1 MKQPIFI
8 LASLLCICG
17 ASTTWAS
24 DSLSEEEIVEPIE
37 VEETE
42 VAEVEEIEEEP
53 DNIQVVNADYL
64 KSTMGALAE
73 TRSRIDDLLIPCKS
87 SQNLWVDD
95 IAATNSGNVQA
106 IIMTPE
112 QKPTVSF
119 HKKHN
124 DEMDPQDGFL
134 LGEQSY
140 YGETVYIINNFLY
153 GSDNVSA
160 SESNYNGRMNAKY
173 AGCPFSTPTECAVW
187 ARKPTISESVAPR
200 SKTLRDSVMCDI
212 TSAIEAN
219 PNVSG
224 DDKVML
230 PLVQRY
236 KVLMRASQSCCTGG
250 IMHKLKS
257 AGMKKDSIYKFLA
270 DDANFSGFGSRCVV
284 MSDDDIGNSESYPAT
299 SATIADVRNG
309 CICKSK
315 NNIRALLAP
324 FEQLYADYPEFAD
337 APFEYRHYDG
347 VGRAVTDSINVDVQN
362 VLHQLEMC
370 P

>member
-8 LASLLCICG
+8 LSSLLCVCG
-17 ASTTWAS
+17 MGAALAS
-24 DSLSEEEIVEPIE
+24 DSLEPEPLMDSVEF
-37 VEETE
+37 VETE
-42 VAEVEEIEEEP
+42 
-53 DNIQVVNADYL
+53 DNIQLSDDEYIAD
-64 KSTMGALAE
+64 TMDEIAK
-73 TRSRIDDLLIPCKS
+73 TRARVDELLVPCKS
-87 SQNLWVDD
+87 SQNLWTNDM
-95 IAATNSGNVQA
+95 IATNGGNVQA
-106 IIMTPE
+106 VIMTPE

-124 DEMDPQDGFL
+124 EDMDSPDGFL

-153 GSDNVSA
+153 GSGDNVA
-160 SESNYNGRMNAKY
+160 EFDGAY
-173 AGCPFSTPTECAVW
+173 AGGKMRPEYADCPFDTPSECAVW
-187 ARKPTISESVAPR
+187 ARKPTISETVAPR
-200 SKTLRDSVMCDI
+200 SRTLRDSVMCDI
-212 TSAIEAN
+212 SSAIEAN
-219 PNVSG
+219 PNVTAA
-224 DDKVML
+224 DKSMF

-257 AGMKKDSIYKFLA
+257 AGMKKDSIYRFLT
-270 DDANFSGFGSRCVV
+270 DDANFSGFGTRCVV
-284 MSDDDIGNSESYPAT
+284 MNDDDISATQSYPAS
-299 SATIADVRNG
+299 SATIADVRNE
-309 CICKSK
+309 CVCKSK
-315 NNIRALLAP
+315 KDIKALLAP

-347 VGRAVTDSINVDVQN
+347 VGRAITDSINRDVQN